1 MLKKFFKDSAKVL
14 HDLVDLEDNCRNVVD
29 EIKNTQRMG
38 NTILVA
44 GNGGS
49 CTDGLHFVGELT
61 CTYDKESREPYRAI
75 CLNSNQAALTAW
87 SNDFNFDTYY
97 KRQVEALGKKGDILI
112 IFSTSGGCFETN
124 KSINLVHAASYAKKA
139 GLKVISFLGKDG
151 GELSKISDL
160 VLHVRCKSTAQV
172 QQAHITL
179 AHGICELLEH

>member
-75 CLNSNQAALTAW
+75 CLNSNQAALL
-87 SNDFNFDTYY
+87 
-97 KRQVEALGKKGDILI
+97 LGVMILI
-112 IFSTSGGCFETN
+112 LI
-124 KSINLVHAASYAKKA
+124 
-139 GLKVISFLGKDG
+139 
-151 GELSKISDL
+151 
-160 VLHVRCKSTAQV
+160 R
-172 QQAHITL
+172 ITK
-179 AHGICELLEH
+179 GR

>member
-1 MLKKFFKDSAKVL
+1 MLKKFFKDSAEVL
-14 HDLVDLEDNCRNVVD
+14 RSLVDLEDNCRRVAE
-29 EIKNTQRMG
+29 EIKNTQKMG

-61 CTYDKESREPYRAI
+61 CTYDIESRKPYRAI

-87 SNDFNFDTYY
+87 SNDFDFDTYY
-97 KRQVEALGKKGDILI
+97 KRQVEALGKKGDLLI
-112 IFSTSGGCFETN
+112 IFSTSGGCLKIN
-124 KSINLVHAASYAKKA
+124 RSINLIHAANYAKKA

-151 GELSKISDL
+151 GELFKVSDL

-172 QQAHITL
+172 QQAHISL
-179 AHGICELLEH
+179 AHGICDLLEG